1 MIEALCA
8 NNFANVTFTPERYFY
23 KRVPL
28 CSFPHFKGKG
38 SDMKNFSSLLVFFTL
53 TLATKTA
60 LSERIDNLGTNNDKV
75 SEQSRDG
82 KGE

>member
-1 MIEALCA
+1 
-8 NNFANVTFTPERYFY
+8 
-23 KRVPL
+23 
-28 CSFPHFKGKG
+28 
-38 SDMKNFSSLLVFFTL
+38 MKNFSSLLVFFTL